1 MPAEPPAPGDKPDAT
16 PAGATGHRDRLRQR
30 FLADDGAAMPDYEL
44 LELLLF
50 GALQRRD
57 TKGIAKALI
66 ARFGSLAGVLSATP
80 SALQQVK
87 GVGENVAIQL
97 RATRAAGVRLAREEM
112 RSRPVLS
119 SWDKVVDY
127 CRVRLGREEAEHFWV
142 LYLDRKNAV
151 LADEQQSRGTV
162 DHTPVYP
169 REVVKRALEL
179 GASALILVHNHPSGD
194 PTPSAADIRI
204 TKSVV
209 EAAAALDITVH
220 DHIVI
225 ARSGHVSLRAEGL
238 IE

>member
-1 MPAEPPAPGDKPDAT
+1 MPTERPAQ
-16 PAGATGHRDRLRQR
+16 GATSASGPHGAAGHRERLRER

-50 GALQRRD
+50 GAIPRRD
-57 TKGIAKALI
+57 TKPLAKTLI
-66 ARFGSLAGVLSATP
+66 DRFGSLAGVLAASPA
-80 SALQQVK
+80 ALQQVA
-87 GVGENVAIQL
+87 GVGETVAVQL
-97 RATRAAGVRLAREEM
+97 KATRAAGIRLARAEV

-127 CRVRLGREEAEHFWV
+127 CRARLGREETEHFWV

-151 LADEQQSRGTV
+151 LADEEQSRGTV

-194 PTPSAADIRI
+194 PTPSAADISI

-209 EAAAALDITVH
+209 DAAAALDIAVH

-225 ARSGHVSLRAEGL
+225 ARAGHVSLRAQGL
-238 IE
+238 M

>member
-1 MPAEPPAPGDKPDAT
+1 VPADARARDPDQPKGADG
-16 PAGATGHRDRLRQR
+16 PAGHRERLRRR
-30 FLADDGAAMPDYEL
+30 FRADDGAAMPDYEL

-50 GALQRRD
+50 GVIPRAD
-57 TKGIAKALI
+57 TKPIAKALI
-66 ARFGSLAGVLSATP
+66 GRYGSLAGVLAAPVGELTTF
-80 SALQQVK
+80 V
-87 GVGENVAIQL
+87 GVGESAATL
-97 RATRAAGVRLAREEM
+97 LKATRAAGIRLAREEV
-112 RSRPVLS
+112 RARPVLS

-127 CRVRLGREEAEHFWV
+127 CRARLGREDTEHFWV

-194 PTPSAADIRI
+194 PTPSPADITI

-209 EAAAALDITVH
+209 EAAAARDIAVH

-238 IE
+238 M

>member
-1 MPAEPPAPGDKPDAT
+1 MPADASDRNPPPAGSA
-16 PAGATGHRDRLRQR
+16 GHRERLRQR
-30 FLADDGAAMPDYEL
+30 FRADDGAAMPDYEL

-50 GALQRRD
+50 GALPRRD
-57 TKGIAKALI
+57 TKAIAKTLI
-66 ARFGSLAGVLSATP
+66 ARFGSLAGVLAAPADALAAIDGIGIAAAT
-80 SALQQVK
+80 
-87 GVGENVAIQL
+87 QL
-97 RATRAAGVRLAREEM
+97 KATRAAGLRLAQTELRTQ
-112 RSRPVLS
+112 PVLS
-119 SWDKVVDY
+119 SWDRVVDY
-127 CRVRLGREEAEHFWV
+127 CRARIGRETTENFWV

-151 LADEQQSRGTV
+151 LADERQSRGTV

-194 PTPSAADIRI
+194 PTPSEADVRI
-204 TKSVV
+204 TRSVV

-238 IE
+238 M